1 MTMVIVERDRV
12 FAQRLLELA
21 RACEVRAEWA
31 ATAGQAYA
39 RAQRTSIRGFVAC
52 YSEDSVSLVRE
63 LARELP
69 RLPVAVLAPS
79 AGAISTPLA
88 EQGVTIIG
96 TENDWEAALQSWM
109 RQHSPHGS
117 VVRAGNGCA
126 EIASTR
132 SGCGFGAAT
141 AE

>member
-31 ATAGQAYA
+31 ATVGQAYA
-39 RAQRTSIRGFVAC
+39 RAQRTSIHGLVAS

-63 LARELP
+63 LALELP
-69 RLPVAVLAPS
+69 RLPVAVLASS
-79 AGAISTPLA
+79 ASAITTLLA
-88 EQGVTIIG
+88 EQGVTVIAA
-96 TENDWEAALQSWM
+96 ENDWEAALQGWM

-117 VVRAGNGCA
+117 VVRAGNACA
-126 EIASTR
+126 ELAATR
-132 SGCGFGAAT
+132 SLCGFGAAT